1 MIAKQKTERPQAL
14 KVCSPAA
21 RIGIYPEVSQDG
33 IGTYIQGIKDLVGA
47 ECIPCQGG
55 ILSPR
60 AFFTRM
66 PENFDLIHVPHFL
79 VPFHTRGFKVVCTIQ
94 DIIPI
99 VERGNVGFLKEKYL
113 YFRIHWSLR
122 KADHIIFTSLSTL
135 NDVMRVFGKVG
146 NHSVIP
152 LAVEEPIEKQCI
164 SGSAYAFPY
173 FFTVGRRRR
182 HKNIEGILRAFAKVA
197 ITSRS
202 HLVFGGKED
211 IHDKQWK
218 SMAASLGIL
227 EKIHFTGFLTREE
240 LASHYRGAIC
250 LVFPSLYEGFGLP
263 ILEAMSYDCPVITS
277 STSSMPE
284 VASDAAILVDPRDV
298 NSISRAM
305 LDLESDP
312 ALRSV
317 LITKGRENS
326 RRYSWK
332 KTAESTMAVY
342 QKTLKID

>member
-1 MIAKQKTERPQAL
+1 VVKQKTPTTIAL
-14 KVCSPAA
+14 KVCSRAT

-33 IGTYIQGIKDLVGA
+33 IGTYIQGIKGLVGA

-55 ILSPR
+55 ILSLR
-60 AFFTRM
+60 AFFKRM
-66 PENFDLIHVPHFL
+66 PDNFDLIHVPHFL
-79 VPFHTRGFKVVCTIQ
+79 VPFHTSGLKVVCTIQ

-113 YFRIHWSLR
+113 YFRIYWSLL
-122 KADHIIFTSLSTL
+122 KADHIIFTSHNTL

-152 LAVEEPIEKQCI
+152 LAVEEPIAQHFTSE
-164 SGSAYAFPY
+164 SVYPFPY

-182 HKNIEGILRAFAKVA
+182 HKNIEGILRAFAKVS
-197 ITSRS
+197 ITSDS

-211 IHDKQWK
+211 IQDNQWK
-218 SMAASLGIL
+218 AMAGSLGIL
-227 EKIHFTGFLTREE
+227 DKIHFTGFLTREE
-240 LASHYRGAIC
+240 LASHYRGAIS

-277 STSSMPE
+277 SISSMPE
-284 VASDAAILVDPRDV
+284 VAGDAAILVDPHDV
-298 NSISRAM
+298 NAISRAM

-317 LITKGRENS
+317 LVTKGRENS

-332 KTAESTMAVY
+332 KTADATIAVY
-342 QKTLKID
+342 QKTLRID